1 MSANLSH
8 LPAHLPEGRAGRM
21 LALAITFLLVLIAW
35 FLVSGLLGFHAREQA
50 GIADQKEILA
60 HTQALVDNIPALKE
74 RYEQAAHNAN
84 GDSPLLVESSRETA
98 LARLQE
104 IVHDA
109 ARGVQVEPTSMEP
122 LPIGH
127 SGLFE
132 QLGVRISLTTSWGA
146 LVRLLDT
153 LSASTTPH
161 LLVDD
166 IQIQAAGTSSAEEAT
181 QGRTIDVSLTI
192 LALRDSRSDAKGASS
207 RSNADATTGQQQ

>member
-1 MSANLSH
+1 MSVNLSH
-8 LPAHLPEGRAGRM
+8 LPAHLPEGRPGRL

-35 FLVSGLLGFHAREQA
+35 SLVSGLLGFHSREEA
-50 GIADQKEILA
+50 SIADQKDILA

-84 GDSPLLVESSRETA
+84 GDSPLLAESSRETA

-122 LPIGH
+122 LPIVH
-127 SGLFE
+127 SGPFE
-132 QLGVRISLTTSWGA
+132 HLGVRISLTTSWSA

-166 IQIQAAGTSSAEEAT
+166 VQVQAAGTSSADEAT
-181 QGRTIDVSLTI
+181 QGRTIDASLTI
-192 LALRDSRSDAKGASS
+192 LALRASRSDAKSTAG
-207 RSNADATTGQQQ
+207 RSNTADTTSQP